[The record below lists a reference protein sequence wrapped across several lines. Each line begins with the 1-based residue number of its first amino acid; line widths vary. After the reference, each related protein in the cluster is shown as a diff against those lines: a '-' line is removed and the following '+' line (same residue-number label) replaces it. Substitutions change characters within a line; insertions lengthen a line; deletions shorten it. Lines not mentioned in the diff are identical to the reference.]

1 MSAES
6 VAESIPAGYKQTEV
20 GVIPEDWEVKRLEK
34 VADILS
40 GGTPSTTQSLFWD
53 GNLLWCTPT
62 DITALKS
69 RKYLIETNRKIT
81 IQGLQS
87 SSSEM
92 IPANSLIMTSRAT
105 IGECAINL
113 IPVCTNQGFKNFVPL
128 DDIDVEFLYYLVQ
141 TKKQDLI
148 SLCGGSTFLE
158 IGKTQLA
165 NFKVQLPP
173 TLAEQ
178 QSIATALSDTDALI
192 ESLEQLIA
200 KKRQIKQGAMQELLT
215 GKRRLPDFQVKLG
228 YKQTEVG
235 VIPEDWNLICVGDIS
250 ITVASGTSQ
259 VDFNFGD
266 YPVYG
271 STGIIGQCIKGDY
284 AGRAILIARVGA
296 NAGKLNLVDGK
307 YGVTDNTIIV
317 RINDSYNLDYFR
329 RQLEAK
335 NLNSMIFGSGQPLI
349 TGTQIKNIKLPFP
362 PTKTEQNAIAT
373 ILSDMDAEITSLE
386 EKLGKTRQIKQG
398 MMQELLTGRIR
409 LV

>member
-62 DITALKS
+62 DITALKG